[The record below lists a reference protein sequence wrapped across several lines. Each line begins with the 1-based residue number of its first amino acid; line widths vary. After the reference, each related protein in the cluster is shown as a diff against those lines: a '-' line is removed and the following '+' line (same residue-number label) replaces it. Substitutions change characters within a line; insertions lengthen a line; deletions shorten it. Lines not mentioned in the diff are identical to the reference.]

1 MLAFIIISFSLKY
14 PIFLAGLTTDQ
25 YLTHYWSILNETMTD
40 LVGNAHMQ
48 QGSATTFTS
57 DRFGCPNSA
66 LNLNGGYTYV
76 PVGVYFDAP
85 EFTISVWIYSQS
97 VGIWSRVIDFGS
109 GSPNNNIVLSQ
120 DSSSNLCPAFQIFRG
135 TSVPAPKA
143 QSLTALV
150 LSRWQFLTATFDGS
164 RMSIYIN
171 GVLTGSISLVYSLSS
186 FTRTNNYVG
195 KSFNSPP
202 SGTRTDGYS
211 YSYLD
216 DLRFYNKS
224 LNQSEILKI
233 MSLNSMIFF
242 LLSF

>member
-1 MLAFIIISFSLKY
+1 MEVTPTFQRVFTLMHLNSPSL
-14 PIFLAGLTTDQ
+14 FGF
-25 YLTHYWSILNETMTD
+25 ILNRWELGQESLILAMD
-40 LVGNAHMQ
+40 LQ
-48 QGSATTFTS
+48 
-57 DRFGCPNSA
+57 
-66 LNLNGGYTYV
+66 
-76 PVGVYFDAP
+76 
-85 EFTISVWIYSQS
+85 
-97 VGIWSRVIDFGS
+97 
-109 GSPNNNIVLSQ
+109 IVLSQ

-171 GVLTGSISLVYSLSS
+171 GVLTGSTSLVYSLSS
-186 FTRTNNYVG
+186 FIRTNNYVG